1 MQAEIA
7 RAQAAVQAR
16 EALGDSTRASL
27 DIDKAKDE
35 IEALKAKA
43 AGYDQVGA
51 AAKDS
56 AIEVGYHRRMT
67 EASSVAD
74 AETRKQLQDLA
85 EEWRRLQRTIAA
97 KDEQEG
103 AQQKV
108 AEEQKRAA
116 EEAMREGERRARQFG
131 RTVSSAVSEALD
143 SLGQKGA
150 NLFQQWWDAGKRG
163 LSRFIGDAVG
173 QLAEEKF
180 GAAFGVGPSAA
191 ATKQA
196 AAGATMLSAAQMQLQ
211 AAMLMVQSGTWSTA
225 VNGGVADASTVFNP
239 TSGGGGLGRGLGVAA
254 IIAGAGLTGYG
265 VGGALYSTSHG
276 EFGNYARGAV
286 GGAAAGALTGAAI
299 GTTVLPGLGT
309 AAGAA
314 IGAVTGFVA
323 GILGVGS
330 ASKEAKRHLAELQKD
345 LESSMA
351 GLRATVAH
359 NDLAG
364 QIAQVEADR
373 EQRRRAIEE
382 AYQGGGRN
390 SENVRRRTELLAEMN
405 ALEDKYVEQLKE
417 EAAAKSRYFT
427 EDLDVRALRAQGLD
441 KQADAL
447 DFQHQQQRELDEYRR
462 THDMTQPANQDQYA
476 RLQQVQAM
484 EAQKRATDAN
494 TAAVNA
500 LTTTLT
506 NAPSGFKI
514 EPYIQ
519 QYAKAMPYP
528 GQWEAPTSP
537 LRPPLS
543 PLNPPTLSRA
553 DSVGSTGTAT
563 PARYSFT
570 LPGAVFQINGNRS
583 GEEMLGEIA
592 AALDDVK
599 ERTLGGTNTATR
611 ADALQRVT
619 ARRSTTVSI
628 S

>member
-1 MQAEIA
+1 VKDATIEEEYAVRVSQAMAIA
-7 RAQAAVQAR
+7 DDAQRAKKLALAEAIRAQAYA
-16 EALGDSTRASL
+16 TNASA
-27 DIDKAKDE
+27 D
-35 IEALKAKA
+35 
-43 AGYDQVGA
+43 A
-51 AAKDS
+51 AAKEKHAQEQAQREAEQRARQIQRATAS
-56 AIEVGYHRRMT
+56 AIEQALTDVSNGVNPARAFFAML
-67 EASSVAD
+67 
-74 AETRKQLQDLA
+74 KQA
-85 EEWRRLQRTIAA
+85 TIHAI
-97 KDEQEG
+97 
-103 AQQKV
+103 
-108 AEEQKRAA
+108 
-116 EEAMREGERRARQFG
+116 
-131 RTVSSAVSEALD
+131 SEAL
-143 SLGQKGA
+143 A
-150 NLFQQWWDAGKRG
+150 
-163 LSRFIGDAVG
+163 
-173 QLAEEKF
+173 EKF
-180 GAAFGVGPSAA
+180 LASKFAQMLGIGVEGAAKTQNIAADKMVDSSHRILHAAEIMAGIVPSEP
-191 ATKQA
+191 
-196 AAGATMLSAAQMQLQ
+196 
-211 AAMLMVQSGTWSTA
+211 GTGTP
-225 VNGGVADASTVFNP
+225 G
-239 TSGGGGLGRGLGVAA
+239 TSGDKPDTKAPAWLGTLKKIGEYAAVAYGGYQAGQATGQAVYSQNRGTVA
-254 IIAGAGLTGYG
+254 
-265 VGGALYSTSHG
+265 
-276 EFGNYARGAV
+276 NYVIGAV
-286 GGAAAGALTGAAI
+286 GGAVSGASTGAALGSVFGPV
-299 GTTVLPGLGT
+299 GTV
-309 AAGAA
+309 AGAA
-314 IGAVTGFVA
+314 IGAVAGFIG
-323 GILGVGS
+323 GIVGVHK
-330 ASKEAKRHLAELQKD
+330 ASKEAAEATKQLRDALEQNMQTLRNRVNHDD
-345 LESSMA
+345 LGEA
-351 GLRATVAH
+351 IHQVNEERKKAAQ
-359 NDLAG
+359 
-364 QIAQVEADR
+364 QIED
-373 EQRRRAIEE
+373 
-382 AYQGGGRN
+382 AYAYGDRN
-390 SENVRRRTELLAEMN
+390 SANVRERTRLLAEMN
-405 ALEDKYVEQLKE
+405 ALEDKYIAQLKE